1 MACTPA
7 RRRVDE
13 NAGPWTLKQVQGDEY
28 IEVGTLARII
38 LASLL
43 ALLMAACSGGAPK
56 DAEVVIPPGAS
67 IAKAGQILE
76 DAGIVSASSFRNEA
90 RFFGSKDPIK
100 PGEYKIE
107 KGMDAGDILALFQ
120 SGKTIQRLVMIPQGM
135 PSIMVWERLMAEERL
150 TGEIPVPPEGSILPD
165 SYAFTTGESRAAV
178 VKRMQA
184 AMDKAFDELW
194 AKRTPRTA
202 VKDRNQAM
210 TLASIVEKETSVP
223 AERRTVAGVYTNRL
237 AIGMK
242 LQADPTIIY
251 PITKGKPLGRRI
263 LRSEIQAVNDYNTY
277 SMAGLPKGPI
287 ANPGKASIAAVLDPE
302 ANDYLFFVAKGD
314 GSHIFARTL
323 AEHNANVQ
331 KWYALRRERG
341 EM

>member
-1 MACTPA
+1 MTTT
-7 RRRVDE
+7 RLLLVSF
-13 NAGPWTLKQVQGDEY
+13 
-28 IEVGTLARII
+28 LAF
-38 LASLL
+38 LL
-43 ALLMAACSGGAPK
+43 AACSGGAPK
-56 DAEVVIPPGAS
+56 DAEIVIPPGAS
-67 IAKAGQILE
+67 IARAGQILE
-76 DAGIVSASSFRNEA
+76 EAGIVSASSFRNEA
-90 RFFGSKDPIK
+90 RFFGGDAPIK

-107 KGMDAGDILALFQ
+107 KGMDAGDILKLFQ
-120 SGKTIQRLVMIPQGM
+120 SGRTIQRLVMIPQGM
-135 PSIMVWERLMAEERL
+135 PSIMVHERLMAQERL
-150 TGEIPVPPEGSILPD
+150 TGDIPVPAEGSILPD
-165 SYAFTTGESRAAV
+165 TYAYTTGESRAAV
-178 VKRMQA
+178 VQRMQA

-194 AKRTPRTA
+194 AKRSPRSA
-202 VKDRNQAM
+202 VKDRNEAI

-237 AIGMK
+237 GIGMR

-263 LRSEIQAVNDYNTY
+263 LRSEIQTVNDYNTY

-302 ANDYLFFVAKGD
+302 PTDYIFFVARGD

>member
-1 MACTPA
+1 MGPFRWLTMA
-7 RRRVDE
+7 
-13 NAGPWTLKQVQGDEY
+13 
-28 IEVGTLARII
+28 I
-38 LASLL
+38 L
-43 ALLMAACSGGAPK
+43 ALLLAACSGGAPR
-56 DAEVVIPPGAS
+56 DVEIVIPQGAS
-67 IAKAGQILE
+67 IARAGTILE
-76 DAGIVSASSFRNEA
+76 EAGAVSASDFRNHA
-90 RFFGSKDPIK
+90 RFFGGDAPIK

-107 KGMDAGDILALFQ
+107 KGMGAGDILKLLQ
-120 SGKTIQRLVMIPQGM
+120 SGKTVQRFVMIPEGM
-135 PSIMVWERLMAEERL
+135 PSIMVWDRLMAQERL
-150 TGEIPVPPEGSILPD
+150 TGEIPVPAEGSILPD
-165 SYAFTTGESRAAV
+165 TYAYTTGESRAAV

-184 AMDKAFDELW
+184 AMDRTFDELW
-194 AKRTPRTA
+194 SKRTPRAA
-202 VKDRNQAM
+202 VRDRNETM

-237 AIGMK
+237 GVGMK

-302 ANDYLFFVAKGD
+302 PTDYLFFVARGD